1 MTYTNAILVNVIQRR
16 QDTKDNICTLACSM
30 SYSLKAF
37 FSTGFYFELY
47 PKNAFLDVS
56 TMKWMKKWS
65 TNKSP
70 LQKLLVETFL

>member
-1 MTYTNAILVNVIQRR
+1 MTYANAILVNVIQRR
-16 QDTKDNICTLACSM
+16 QDTKDNICILACSM
-30 SYSLKAF
+30 S
-37 FSTGFYFELY
+37 FSTGFYFDLY

-56 TMKWMKKWS
+56 TMKWMKKWL